1 MEFFRYIL
9 FILFLAL
16 FIKLLISYMAKL
28 NISLNDKIIK
38 SQIELGLLSIKDFQK
53 DNYET
58 FIKIIKIYLDILG
71 QKNISPLNSDNIKLT
86 DFKCISNTDS
96 ILVSC
101 AQNSLYGKEAKDED
115 DWETTGRPEIQSFLA
130 RMYINDCK
138 KGIFITNSYFS
149 DLAIEFVDNFNNK
162 NQDVEIKLI
171 NGYELTKSIRNH
183 KYYKLKEEL
192 LNETKYNIQLL
203 NNNFIYPFNW

>member
-1 MEFFRYIL
+1 MGFFRYIL

-16 FIKLLISYMAKL
+16 FIKLLISYVEKL
-28 NISLNDKIIK
+28 SISLNDKIIK

-71 QKNISPLNSDNIKLT
+71 FKNISPLNSDDNKLT
-86 DFKCISNTDS
+86 DFKCISNTNS

-183 KYYKLKEEL
+183 KYYILKEEL
-192 LNETKYNIQLL
+192 LNETKYNI
-203 NNNFIYPFNW
+203 

>member
-71 QKNISPLNSDNIKLT
+71 LKNISPLNSDNNKLT

-171 NGYELTKSIRNH
+171 NGYEITKSIRNH
-183 KYYKLKEEL
+183 KYYILKEEL
-192 LNETKYNIQLL
+192 LNETKYNI
-203 NNNFIYPFNW
+203 

>member
-1 MEFFRYIL
+1 MGFFRYIL

-16 FIKLLISYMAKL
+16 FIKLLISYVEKL
-28 NISLNDKIIK
+28 SISLNDKIIK

-71 QKNISPLNSDNIKLT
+71 FKNISPLNSDDNNLT

-101 AQNSLYGKEAKDED
+101 TQNSLYGKEAK
-115 DWETTGRPEIQSFLA
+115 RLA
-130 RMYINDCK
+130 TVKEGFTVTRLLNR
-138 KGIFITNSYFS
+138 S
-149 DLAIEFVDNFNNK
+149 LAGEKIEFGERRMMQYGFC
-162 NQDVEIKLI
+162 QSLSRCHCM
-171 NGYELTKSIRNH
+171 TSRR
-183 KYYKLKEEL
+183 
-192 LNETKYNIQLL
+192 
-203 NNNFIYPFNW
+203 

>member
-58 FIKIIKIYLDILG
+58 FIKIIKIYLIKTPAG
-71 QKNISPLNSDNIKLT
+71 ISEKS
-86 DFKCISNTDS
+86 
-96 ILVSC
+96 
-101 AQNSLYGKEAKDED
+101 Y
-115 DWETTGRPEIQSFLA
+115 TTGLKFRLTL
-130 RMYINDCK
+130 Y
-138 KGIFITNSYFS
+138 
-149 DLAIEFVDNFNNK
+149 
-162 NQDVEIKLI
+162 LI
-171 NGYELTKSIRNH
+171 I
-183 KYYKLKEEL
+183 
-192 LNETKYNIQLL
+192 
-203 NNNFIYPFNW
+203 

>member
-1 MEFFRYIL
+1 MGFFRYIL

-16 FIKLLISYMAKL
+16 FIKLLISYIEKL
-28 NISLNDKIIK
+28 IIYLNDKIIK

-71 QKNISPLNSDNIKLT
+71 FKNISPLNSDNNKLT
-86 DFKCISNTDS
+86 NFKCISNTDS

-101 AQNSLYGKEAKDED
+101 AQNSLYGKESKDED

-138 KGIFITNSYFS
+138 KGIFITKSYFS

-183 KYYKLKEEL
+183 KYYILKEEL
-192 LNETKYNIQLL
+192 LNETKYNI
-203 NNNFIYPFNW
+203 

>member
-1 MEFFRYIL
+1 MGFFRYIL

-16 FIKLLISYMAKL
+16 FIKLLISYVEKL
-28 NISLNDKIIK
+28 SISLNDKIIK

-71 QKNISPLNSDNIKLT
+71 FKNISPLNSDDNKLT

-101 AQNSLYGKEAKDED
+101 AQNSLYGKETKDEDED

-183 KYYKLKEEL
+183 KYYILKEEL
-192 LNETKYNIQLL
+192 LNETKYNI
-203 NNNFIYPFNW
+203 

>member
-1 MEFFRYIL
+1 MGFFRYIL

-16 FIKLLISYMAKL
+16 FIKLLISYVEKL
-28 NISLNDKIIK
+28 SISLNDKIIK

-71 QKNISPLNSDNIKLT
+71 LKNISPLNSDNNKLT

-130 RMYINDCK
+130 SMYINDCK

-183 KYYKLKEEL
+183 KYYILKEEL
-192 LNETKYNIQLL
+192 LNETKYNI
-203 NNNFIYPFNW
+203 

>member
-1 MEFFRYIL
+1 MGFFRYIL

-16 FIKLLISYMAKL
+16 FIKLLISYVEKL
-28 NISLNDKIIK
+28 SISLNDKIIK
-38 SQIELGLLSIKDFQK
+38 SQIDLGLLSIKDFQK

-71 QKNISPLNSDNIKLT
+71 FKNISPLNSDDNKLT

-183 KYYKLKEEL
+183 KYYILKKEL
-192 LNETKYNIQLL
+192 LNETKYNI
-203 NNNFIYPFNW
+203 

>member
-1 MEFFRYIL
+1 MGFFRYIL

-16 FIKLLISYMAKL
+16 FIKLLISYIEKL
-28 NISLNDKIIK
+28 IIYLNDKIIK

-71 QKNISPLNSDNIKLT
+71 FKNISPLNSDNNKLT
-86 DFKCISNTDS
+86 NFKCISNTDS

-115 DWETTGRPEIQSFLA
+115 DLETTGRPEIQSFLA

-183 KYYKLKEEL
+183 KYYILKEEL
-192 LNETKYNIQLL
+192 LNETKYNI
-203 NNNFIYPFNW
+203 

>member
-1 MEFFRYIL
+1 MGFFRYIL

-16 FIKLLISYMAKL
+16 FIKLLISYVEKL
-28 NISLNDKIIK
+28 SISLNDKIIK

-71 QKNISPLNSDNIKLT
+71 FKNISPLNSDDNKLT

-101 AQNSLYGKEAKDED
+101 AQNSL
-115 DWETTGRPEIQSFLA
+115 
-130 RMYINDCK
+130 
-138 KGIFITNSYFS
+138 
-149 DLAIEFVDNFNNK
+149 
-162 NQDVEIKLI
+162 
-171 NGYELTKSIRNH
+171 
-183 KYYKLKEEL
+183 
-192 LNETKYNIQLL
+192 
-203 NNNFIYPFNW
+203 

>member
-1 MEFFRYIL
+1 MGFFRYIL

-16 FIKLLISYMAKL
+16 FIKLLISYIEKL
-28 NISLNDKIIK
+28 IIYLNDKIIK

-71 QKNISPLNSDNIKLT
+71 FKSISPLNSDNNKLT
-86 DFKCISNTDS
+86 NFKCISNTDS

-183 KYYKLKEEL
+183 KYYILKEEL
-192 LNETKYNIQLL
+192 LNETKYNI
-203 NNNFIYPFNW
+203 

>member
-1 MEFFRYIL
+1 MGFFRYIL

-16 FIKLLISYMAKL
+16 FIKLLISYMEKL
-28 NISLNDKIIK
+28 SISLNDKIIK

-71 QKNISPLNSDNIKLT
+71 FKNISLLNSDDNKLT

-183 KYYKLKEEL
+183 KYYILKEEL
-192 LNETKYNIQLL
+192 LNETKYNI
-203 NNNFIYPFNW
+203 

>member
-1 MEFFRYIL
+1 MGFFRYIL

-16 FIKLLISYMAKL
+16 FIKLLISYVEKL
-28 NISLNDKIIK
+28 SISLNDKIIK

-71 QKNISPLNSDNIKLT
+71 LKNISPLNSDDNKLT

-183 KYYKLKEEL
+183 KYYILKEEL
-192 LNETKYNIQLL
+192 LNETKYNI
-203 NNNFIYPFNW
+203 

>member
-1 MEFFRYIL
+1 MGFFRYIL

-16 FIKLLISYMAKL
+16 FIKLLISYMEKL
-28 NISLNDKIIK
+28 SISLNDKIIK

-58 FIKIIKIYLDILG
+58 LIKIIKIYLDILG
-71 QKNISPLNSDNIKLT
+71 FKNISPLNSDNNKLT
-86 DFKCISNTDS
+86 NFKCISNTDS

-183 KYYKLKEEL
+183 KYYILKEEL
-192 LNETKYNIQLL
+192 LNETKYNI
-203 NNNFIYPFNW
+203 

>member
-1 MEFFRYIL
+1 MGFFRYIL

-16 FIKLLISYMAKL
+16 FIKLLISYVEKL
-28 NISLNDKIIK
+28 SISLNDKIIK
-38 SQIELGLLSIKDFQK
+38 SQIELGVLSIKDFQK

-71 QKNISPLNSDNIKLT
+71 FKNISPLNSDDNNLT

-183 KYYKLKEEL
+183 KYYILKEEL
-192 LNETKYNIQLL
+192 LNETKYNI
-203 NNNFIYPFNW
+203 

>member
-1 MEFFRYIL
+1 MGFFRYIL

-16 FIKLLISYMAKL
+16 FIKLLISYIEKL
-28 NISLNDKIIK
+28 IIYLNDKIIK

-71 QKNISPLNSDNIKLT
+71 FKNISPLNSDNNKLT
-86 DFKCISNTDS
+86 NFKCISNTDS

-101 AQNSLYGKEAKDED
+101 AQNSLYGKGAEDED

-183 KYYKLKEEL
+183 KYYILKEDL
-192 LNETKYNIQLL
+192 LNETKYNI
-203 NNNFIYPFNW
+203 

>member
-1 MEFFRYIL
+1 MGFFRYIL

-16 FIKLLISYMAKL
+16 FIKLLISYVEKL
-28 NISLNDKIIK
+28 SISLNDKIIK

-71 QKNISPLNSDNIKLT
+71 FKNISPLNSDNNKLT
-86 DFKCISNTDS
+86 NFKCISNTDS

-183 KYYKLKEEL
+183 KYYILKKEL
-192 LNETKYNIQLL
+192 LNETKYNI
-203 NNNFIYPFNW
+203 

>member
-71 QKNISPLNSDNIKLT
+71 FKNISPLNSDDNKLT

-183 KYYKLKEEL
+183 KYYILKEEL
-192 LNETKYNIQLL
+192 LNETKYNI
-203 NNNFIYPFNW
+203 

>member
-1 MEFFRYIL
+1 MGFFRYIL

-16 FIKLLISYMAKL
+16 FIKLLISYIEKL
-28 NISLNDKIIK
+28 SISLNDKIIK

-71 QKNISPLNSDNIKLT
+71 FKNISPLNSDDNNLT

-183 KYYKLKEEL
+183 KYYILKEEL
-192 LNETKYNIQLL
+192 LNETKYNI
-203 NNNFIYPFNW
+203 

>member
-1 MEFFRYIL
+1 MGFFRYIL

-16 FIKLLISYMAKL
+16 FIKLLISYVEKL
-28 NISLNDKIIK
+28 SISLNDKIIK
-38 SQIELGLLSIKDFQK
+38 YQIELGLLSIKDFQK

-71 QKNISPLNSDNIKLT
+71 FKNISPLNSDDNNLT

-183 KYYKLKEEL
+183 KYYILKEEL
-192 LNETKYNIQLL
+192 LNETKYNI
-203 NNNFIYPFNW
+203 

>member
-1 MEFFRYIL
+1 MGFFRYIL

-16 FIKLLISYMAKL
+16 FIKLLISYVEKL
-28 NISLNDKIIK
+28 SISLNDKIIK

-71 QKNISPLNSDNIKLT
+71 FKNISPLNSDDNKLT

-115 DWETTGRPEIQSFLA
+115 DWETTGRPEIQIFLA

-183 KYYKLKEEL
+183 KYYILKEDL
-192 LNETKYNIQLL
+192 LNETKYNI
-203 NNNFIYPFNW
+203 

>member
-1 MEFFRYIL
+1 MGFFRYIL

-16 FIKLLISYMAKL
+16 FIKLLISYVEKL
-28 NISLNDKIIK
+28 SISLNDKIIK

-71 QKNISPLNSDNIKLT
+71 FKNISPLNSDDNNLT

-149 DLAIEFVDNFNNK
+149 DLAIEFFYNFNNK

-183 KYYKLKEEL
+183 KYYILKEEL
-192 LNETKYNIQLL
+192 LNETKYNI
-203 NNNFIYPFNW
+203 

>member
-1 MEFFRYIL
+1 MQHLPCCGYCEWRPPGWLPDSEVLLPSVHPSCSLL
-9 FILFLAL
+9 FSSFHPKTP
-16 FIKLLISYMAKL
+16 FPHPP
-28 NISLNDKIIK
+28 
-38 SQIELGLLSIKDFQK
+38 FP
-53 DNYET
+53 
-58 FIKIIKIYLDILG
+58 KIIKIYLDILG
-71 QKNISPLNSDNIKLT
+71 FKNISPLNSDDNKLT

-183 KYYKLKEEL
+183 KYYILKKEL
-192 LNETKYNIQLL
+192 LNETKYNI
-203 NNNFIYPFNW
+203 

>member
-1 MEFFRYIL
+1 MGFFRYIL

-16 FIKLLISYMAKL
+16 FIKLLISYVEKL
-28 NISLNDKIIK
+28 SISLNDKIIK

-58 FIKIIKIYLDILG
+58 FITIIKIYLDILG
-71 QKNISPLNSDNIKLT
+71 FKNISPLNSDDNNLT

-149 DLAIEFVDNFNNK
+149 DLAIEFVYNFNNK

-183 KYYKLKEEL
+183 KYYILKEEL
-192 LNETKYNIQLL
+192 LNETKYNI
-203 NNNFIYPFNW
+203 

>member
-1 MEFFRYIL
+1 MGFFRYIL

-16 FIKLLISYMAKL
+16 FIKLLISYIEKL
-28 NISLNDKIIK
+28 IIYLNDKIIK

-71 QKNISPLNSDNIKLT
+71 FKNISPLNSDNNKLT
-86 DFKCISNTDS
+86 NFKCISNTDS

-101 AQNSLYGKEAKDED
+101 AQNSLYGKESKDED

-183 KYYKLKEEL
+183 KYYILKKEL
-192 LNETKYNIQLL
+192 LNETKYNI
-203 NNNFIYPFNW
+203 

>member
-1 MEFFRYIL
+1 MGFFRYIL

-16 FIKLLISYMAKL
+16 FIKLLISYIEKL
-28 NISLNDKIIK
+28 IIYLNDKIIK

-71 QKNISPLNSDNIKLT
+71 FKNISPLNSDNNKLT
-86 DFKCISNTDS
+86 NFKCISNTDS

-115 DWETTGRPEIQSFLA
+115 NWETTGRPEIQSFLA

-183 KYYKLKEEL
+183 KYYILKEDL
-192 LNETKYNIQLL
+192 LNETKYNI
-203 NNNFIYPFNW
+203 

>member
-1 MEFFRYIL
+1 MGFFRYIPL
-9 FILFLAL
+9 ILFLAL
-16 FIKLLISYMAKL
+16 FVKFLISYIEKL
-28 NISLNDKIIK
+28 SISLNDKIIK

-71 QKNISPLNSDNIKLT
+71 FKNISPLNSDDNKPT
-86 DFKCISNTDS
+86 NFKCISNTDS
-96 ILVSC
+96 ILISC

-183 KYYKLKEEL
+183 KYYILKEEL
-192 LNETKYNIQLL
+192 LNETKYNI
-203 NNNFIYPFNW
+203 

>member
-1 MEFFRYIL
+1 MGFFRYIL

-16 FIKLLISYMAKL
+16 FIKLLISYVEKL
-28 NISLNDKIIK
+28 SISLNYKIIK

-71 QKNISPLNSDNIKLT
+71 FKNISPLNSDDNNLT

-96 ILVSC
+96 ILISC

-183 KYYKLKEEL
+183 KYYILKEEL
-192 LNETKYNIQLL
+192 LNETKYNI
-203 NNNFIYPFNW
+203 

>member
-1 MEFFRYIL
+1 MGFFRYIL

-16 FIKLLISYMAKL
+16 FIKLLISYVEKL
-28 NISLNDKIIK
+28 SISLNDKIIK

-71 QKNISPLNSDNIKLT
+71 FKNISLLNSDDNKLT

-115 DWETTGRPEIQSFLA
+115 DWETTGRAEIQSFLA

-183 KYYKLKEEL
+183 KYYILKEEL
-192 LNETKYNIQLL
+192 LNETKYNI
-203 NNNFIYPFNW
+203 

>member
-1 MEFFRYIL
+1 MGFFRYIL

-71 QKNISPLNSDNIKLT
+71 LKNISPLNSDNNKLT
-86 DFKCISNTDS
+86 DFKCISNTDF

-183 KYYKLKEEL
+183 KYYILKEEL
-192 LNETKYNIQLL
+192 LNETKYNI
-203 NNNFIYPFNW
+203 

>member
-1 MEFFRYIL
+1 MGFFRYIL

-16 FIKLLISYMAKL
+16 FIKLLISYVEKL
-28 NISLNDKIIK
+28 SISLNDKIIK

-53 DNYET
+53 DNYDT

-71 QKNISPLNSDNIKLT
+71 FKNISPLNSDDNKLT

-183 KYYKLKEEL
+183 KYYILKEEL
-192 LNETKYNIQLL
+192 LNETKYNI
-203 NNNFIYPFNW
+203 

>member
-1 MEFFRYIL
+1 MGFFRYIL

-16 FIKLLISYMAKL
+16 FIKLLISYMEKL
-28 NISLNDKIIK
+28 SIYLNDKIIK

-71 QKNISPLNSDNIKLT
+71 FKNISPLNSDNNKLT
-86 DFKCISNTDS
+86 NFKCISNTDS

-101 AQNSLYGKEAKDED
+101 AQNSLYGKESKDED

-183 KYYKLKEEL
+183 KYYILKEDL
-192 LNETKYNIQLL
+192 LNETKYNI
-203 NNNFIYPFNW
+203 

>member
-1 MEFFRYIL
+1 MGFFRYIL

-16 FIKLLISYMAKL
+16 FIKLLISYMEKIS
-28 NISLNDKIIK
+28 ISLNDKIIK

-71 QKNISPLNSDNIKLT
+71 FKNISPLNSDDNKLT

-183 KYYKLKEEL
+183 KYYILKEEL
-192 LNETKYNIQLL
+192 LNETKYNI
-203 NNNFIYPFNW
+203 

>member
-1 MEFFRYIL
+1 MGFFRYIL

-16 FIKLLISYMAKL
+16 FIKLLISYVEKL
-28 NISLNDKIIK
+28 SISLNDKIIK

-71 QKNISPLNSDNIKLT
+71 FKNISPLNSDDNKLT

-115 DWETTGRPEIQSFLA
+115 DWETTGRPEIQSFLP

-183 KYYKLKEEL
+183 KYYILKEDL
-192 LNETKYNIQLL
+192 LNETKYNI
-203 NNNFIYPFNW
+203 

>member
-1 MEFFRYIL
+1 MGFFRYIL

-16 FIKLLISYMAKL
+16 FIKLLISYVEKL
-28 NISLNDKIIK
+28 SISLNYKIIK

-71 QKNISPLNSDNIKLT
+71 FKNISPLNSDDNNLT

-149 DLAIEFVDNFNNK
+149 DLAIEFVYNFNNK

-183 KYYKLKEEL
+183 KYYILKEEL
-192 LNETKYNIQLL
+192 LNETKYNI
-203 NNNFIYPFNW
+203 

>member
-1 MEFFRYIL
+1 MGFFRYIL

-16 FIKLLISYMAKL
+16 FIKLLISYVEKL
-28 NISLNDKIIK
+28 SISLNDKIIK
-38 SQIELGLLSIKDFQK
+38 SQIERGLLSIKDFQK

-71 QKNISPLNSDNIKLT
+71 FKNISPLNSDDNNLT

-183 KYYKLKEEL
+183 KYYILKEEL
-192 LNETKYNIQLL
+192 LNETKYNI
-203 NNNFIYPFNW
+203 

>member
-1 MEFFRYIL
+1 MGFFRYIL

-16 FIKLLISYMAKL
+16 FIKLLISYMEKL

-71 QKNISPLNSDNIKLT
+71 FKNISPLNSDDNNLT

-183 KYYKLKEEL
+183 KYYILKEEL
-192 LNETKYNIQLL
+192 LNETKYNI
-203 NNNFIYPFNW
+203 